1 MSVNTETL
9 DKLRDRK
16 HIGND
21 EFAKLFMDMV
31 NSGGSRATDF
41 AEVVTSE
48 HRFLQ
53 GEAFTM
59 FLFCIESWA
68 KAYDNK
74 RFDARNEAACK
85 FSSVMFKAL
94 KEAGLY

>member
-1 MSVNTETL
+1 MVKTETL

-16 HIGND
+16 HIDNA
-21 EFAKLFMDMV
+21 EFAHLFMDMV

-53 GEAFTM
+53 GEAFTL
-59 FLFCIESWA
+59 FLFCIEEWA
-68 KAYDNK
+68 KAYANERYDG
-74 RFDARNEAACK
+74 RNEAACK
-85 FSSVMFKAL
+85 LSAVMLGAL
-94 KEAGLY
+94 KDKGLW